1 MIDLGRLF
9 LAAVARSPE
18 ACAIV
23 DGPRR
28 LTYAEWAGRIGN
40 AVAGLDALG
49 LGPGDHLVTVLRNR
63 LEAAT
68 LHWACQFTGVV
79 ITPINWRATGD
90 ELAWVLDDADARALV
105 YEPASAAAVGEAAA
119 GRGTGTAAG
128 GQADPA
134 IPRIALDGAPHAT
147 GAWEEVFQASDGQEP
162 ASVADPASPPGLASR
177 SVPASRPGPP
187 ARSGGGS
194 DPALPSGPGPAP
206 LAAPA
211 SASGAD
217 RASSATSAGLAPRA
231 VAEDVSV
238 MLYTSGTTGRGKGV
252 PRRHRAERAA
262 ALAHVAHHQYAFGE
276 STLGVMPLYH
286 TMGVRSL
293 LATAALSGCFVCQP
307 RFDAAEALRLIEEE
321 RITSLYL
328 VPTLYHDLLG
338 HPAFSPE
345 RVASVRRVGFAG
357 MPMTDALVRRVEEG
371 FRPELFVNHYG
382 SSEVFTFT
390 VDQHAARKPGSAGRA
405 GLNQEVRVVRLGS
418 ADPEDTVAAPG
429 EEGQIAVRLDSG
441 EAFDGYW
448 RRPDADA
455 KALHR
460 GWYFTGDTGY
470 RDADGD
476 LFVTGRVDDMIISGG
491 ENVTPVEVENVLSL
505 HPSVA
510 EVAVAGR
517 PDERWGQRV
526 AAFVV
531 RRAPVGEDALDA
543 HCRASTL
550 PAFKRPRAYAFV
562 REIPKSPVGKV
573 LRRRLV
579 AGDYDPEP

>member
-1 MIDLGRLF
+1 MLDLGRMF
-9 LAAVARSPE
+9 LAAAARSPG
-18 ACAIV
+18 ACAVV
-23 DGPRR
+23 DGSRR
-28 LTYAEWAGRIGN
+28 LTYTEWADRIRIT
-40 AVAGLDALG
+40 AAGLDALG
-49 LGPGDHLVTVLRNR
+49 LEPGDHLVTALRNR

-68 LHWACQFTGVV
+68 LHWACQLTGIV
-79 ITPINWRATGD
+79 ITPVNWRATGD
-90 ELAWVLDDADARALV
+90 ELAYVLADADARALV
-105 YEPASAAAVGEAAA
+105 YEPVSAPAVAEAGA
-119 GRGTGTAAG
+119 GAG
-128 GQADPA
+128 AGSRKGRA

-147 GAWEEVFQASDGQEP
+147 DSWENVFHAGEPSAGAGFD
-162 ASVADPASPPGLASR
+162 
-177 SVPASRPGPP
+177 PGPSP
-187 ARSGGGS
+187 A
-194 DPALPSGPGPAP
+194 
-206 LAAPA
+206 
-211 SASGAD
+211 
-217 RASSATSAGLAPRA
+217 TGLLPRA
-231 VAEDVSV
+231 RAGDFSI

-252 PRRHRAERAA
+252 PRRHRAEQAA
-262 ALAHVAHHQYAFGE
+262 ALAHIAHHQYGFGE

-293 LATAALSGCFVCQP
+293 LAMASMNGCFVCQP
-307 RFDAAEALRLIEEE
+307 RFDAAEALRLIEAE
-321 RITSLYL
+321 RITALYL

-338 HPAFSPE
+338 HPEFSPE
-345 RVASVRRVGFAG
+345 RVASVRRIGFAG
-357 MPMTDALVRRVEEG
+357 MPMMDALVKRVEEG

-390 VDQHAARKPGSAGRA
+390 VDQYAARKPGSAGRA
-405 GLNQEVRVVRLGS
+405 GLHQEVRVVRLGS
-418 ADPEDTVAAPG
+418 TDPDDEVAG
-429 EEGQIAVRLDSG
+429 FREEGQIAVRLDSG
-441 EAFDGYW
+441 EAFEGYW
-448 RRPDADA
+448 RCPDADA
-455 KALHR
+455 KALHH

-505 HPSVA
+505 HPAVA
-510 EVAVAGR
+510 EVAVAGL

-531 RRAPVGEDALDA
+531 RRRPVGEDALDE

-579 AGDYDPEP
+579 AGEYDPEP